1 MSVAL
6 RTVLLTIVSL
16 LIVLS
21 RPLVAVARLLAAV
34 VVVSAGPL
42 LIVVV
47 SGALVVGLLLTL
59 IGLLTLMGL
68 LLIGLRLRGAAPL
81 LVLPRPS
88 LLLLVRLLHVL
99 VVVVPA
105 ATVAADPVTPAVTAP
120 IVIRV
125 CLLYTSPSPRD
136 VEESRMP
143 SSA

>member
-1 MSVAL
+1 MTLIKLCRTFVALSVAL

-34 VVVSAGPL
+34 VVISAGTL

-81 LVLPRPS
+81 LVLPRPT
-88 LLLLVRLLHVL
+88 LLLLVRLLRRR
-99 VVVVPA
+99 A
-105 ATVAADPVTPAVTAP
+105 CR
-120 IVIRV
+120 IGCIINCRGG
-125 CLLYTSPSPRD
+125 
-136 VEESRMP
+136 
-143 SSA
+143 